1 MTCYTNKATQSK
13 TKKLPLSLVAIKI
26 CNSMFVWRQPSPL
39 KRSLACVAGAGGEKG
54 RGGGRG
60 LRKSGK
66 EREWVWEAVRGTA
79 STSPSAPLYPSF
91 SANFPA
97 LLCACYACRVTF
109 FRLRQIN
116 IYLNGNIFL
125 LFHAACLFSFTLR
138 WNNMQRLDQT
148 LKRCVWSGNFAG
160 NHLIQACS
168 ANWHHVIMPSWL
180 PKAALLMK
188 KKMPLS
194 EPISIQ

>member
-13 TKKLPLSLVAIKI
+13 TKKLPFSLVAIKI

-39 KRSLACVAGAGGEKG
+39 KLSLASCVAGAGGEKR

-66 EREWVWEAVRGTA
+66 EREWGIGSA
-79 STSPSAPLYPSF
+79 STSPSPPRYPSI
-91 SANFPA
+91 SANSPA
-97 LLCACYACRVTF
+97 LLCACYACRVTV
-109 FRLRQIN
+109 FRLRIN

-168 ANWHHVIMPSWL
+168 ANRHHVIMPSWL